1 MSESDATTPGPVG
14 PPARRRHG
22 RIRALLSTPTGIAG
36 LVLILGLVIIGVI
49 GPSIWGDRATDTD
62 YLNLFSGASGEHL
75 LGTDGSGR
83 DLFARTMVGTRLSLI
98 LTTGSVAIA
107 AVIGISIGAAVAA
120 IGGRVQRT
128 GSTII
133 DTWLGFP
140 SILLSVLVITILGRS
155 GGAAMIAVGLSF
167 APFFARLTLTL
178 ASATAGQDFVA
189 AGRLLGLSRVRITT
203 RYILTDISDS
213 LVTAVFS
220 TFGQCLIALSALSFL
235 GLGVQP
241 EVGARERFSIDW
253 GVLLDQGVKNFREAP
268 AGALGPAF
276 AIAIAGLAFGWFGDA
291 LARVFNPRLTVRD
304 HHRGPSEADGLSSS
318 SGTGSPDR
326 VLDDKEMAE
335 GMIVP

>member
-1 MSESDATTPGPVG
+1 MTTTDRPLVISDGGPGPVG
-14 PPARRRHG
+14 ASNGRRHG
-22 RIRALLSTPTGIAG
+22 RLRALLATPTGVVG
-36 LVLILGLVIIGVI
+36 LVLIVVLVVI
-49 GPSIWGDRATDTD
+49 GIVGPSVWGDRATDSD
-62 YLNLFSGASGEHL
+62 YLNLFSDVSGEHL

-107 AVIGISIGAAVAA
+107 AVLGIFIGAAVAA
-120 IGGRVQRT
+120 VGGRVQRS
-128 GSTII
+128 GSTVI

-155 GGAAMIAVGLSF
+155 GGAAMVAVGLSF

-189 AGRLLGLSRVRITT
+189 AGRLLGLSRMRITT
-203 RYILTDISDS
+203 RYILSDISDS

-241 EVGARERFSIDW
+241 AVGADERFTVDW

-304 HHRGPSEADGLSSS
+304 HGAAAFDHHS
-318 SGTGSPDR
+318 
-326 VLDDKEMAE
+326 DDKDAVE

>member
-1 MSESDATTPGPVG
+1 MTTTLDTESPTRPQP
-14 PPARRRHG
+14 RRRHG
-22 RIRALLSTPTGIAG
+22 RLRALLSTPTGVVG
-36 LVLILGLVIIGVI
+36 LGLITALVIIGII
-49 GPSIWGDRATDTD
+49 GPSVWGDAATDAD
-62 YLNLFSGASGEHL
+62 YLDLFAGVSRDHP

-83 DLFARTMVGTRLSLI
+83 DLFARTMVGTRLSLV
-98 LTTGSVAIA
+98 LTSGSVLIA
-107 AVIGISIGAAVAA
+107 ATLGITIGAAVAA
-120 IGGRVQRT
+120 IGGRVQRS

-155 GGAAMIAVGLSF
+155 GGAAMVAVGLSF

-189 AGRLLGLSRVRITT
+189 AARLLGLSRFRITT
-203 RYILTDISDS
+203 RYILSDISDS

-220 TFGQCLIALSALSFL
+220 TFGQCLIALAALSFL

-241 EVGARERFSIDW
+241 EVGAMERFTVDW
-253 GVLLDQGVKNFREAP
+253 GVLLDQGVRNFREAP

-304 HHRGPSEADGLSSS
+304 HDM
-318 SGTGSPDR
+318 DR
-326 VLDDKEMAE
+326 PGRDEVV
-335 GMIVP
+335 VP

>member
-1 MSESDATTPGPVG
+1 MTAEALPDPSLQ
-14 PPARRRHG
+14 PPRPRRHG
-22 RIRALLSTPTGIAG
+22 RFRALMSTPTGVVG
-36 LVLILGLVIIGVI
+36 LVLIVALVVVGIIGPAV
-49 GPSIWGDRATDTD
+49 WGDAATDSD
-62 YLNLFSGASGEHL
+62 YLDLFSGVSAEHP

-83 DLFARTMVGTRLSLI
+83 DLFARTMVGTRLSLV
-98 LTTGSVAIA
+98 LTSGSVLIA
-107 AVIGISIGAAVAA
+107 AAVGITIGAMVTA
-120 IGGRVQRT
+120 IGGRVQRS
-128 GSTII
+128 GSTVI

-155 GGAAMIAVGLSF
+155 GGAAMVAVGLSF

-189 AGRLLGLSRVRITT
+189 AGRLLGLSRFRITT
-203 RYILTDISDS
+203 RYILSNISDS

-220 TFGQCLIALSALSFL
+220 TFGQCLIALAALSFL

-241 EVGARERFSIDW
+241 EVGARERFTVDW

-276 AIAIAGLAFGWFGDA
+276 AIALAGLAFGWFGDA

-304 HHRGPSEADGLSSS
+304 RDAAHTITGEALAG
-318 SGTGSPDR
+318 
-326 VLDDKEMAE
+326 
-335 GMIVP
+335 

>member
-1 MSESDATTPGPVG
+1 MTESTGSVTAVRPPG
-14 PPARRRHG
+14 RRKHSRV
-22 RIRALLSTPTGIAG
+22 RALLSTPTGIAG
-36 LVLILGLVIIGVI
+36 LVLILALVIIGIV
-49 GPSIWGDRATDTD
+49 GPSVWGDRATDSD
-62 YLNLFSGASGEHL
+62 YLNLFTGVSAEHP

-98 LTTGSVAIA
+98 LTSGSVLIA
-107 AVIGISIGAAVAA
+107 AGLGIAIGAAVAS
-120 IGGRVQRT
+120 IGGRVQRS
-128 GSTII
+128 GSTVI

-155 GGAAMIAVGLSF
+155 GGAAMVAVGLSF

-189 AGRLLGLSRVRITT
+189 AGRLLGLSRFRITT
-203 RYILTDISDS
+203 RYILSDISDS

-241 EVGARERFSIDW
+241 EVGARERFTVDW

-291 LARVFNPRLTVRD
+291 LARVFNPRLTIRD
-304 HHRGPSEADGLSSS
+304 HHSEVTPTS
-318 SGTGSPDR
+318 GSPGHQVTIEHDN
-326 VLDDKEMAE
+326 ETIE
-335 GMIVP
+335 GMIIP